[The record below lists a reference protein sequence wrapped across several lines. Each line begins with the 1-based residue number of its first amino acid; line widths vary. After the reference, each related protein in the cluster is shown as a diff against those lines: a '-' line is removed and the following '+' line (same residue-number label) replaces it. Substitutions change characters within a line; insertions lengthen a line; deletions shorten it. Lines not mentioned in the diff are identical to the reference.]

1 MTEPMTGIYPGGGS
15 MIMDSLPNN
24 IALSPVDFLKRANR
38 AYRNR
43 VAVID
48 GDHQMTYGQFH
59 DRAMAL
65 AGGLED
71 IGLQPGDYVAV
82 LCPNSAAMLEA
93 HYAIPAAGMVI
104 NALNTRLDPASIAYI
119 LGHAGAKMLM
129 VHPSLSGPIADILDQ
144 CDHKPILVLM
154 DWKDLDG
161 GAIGQDLTYEALLA
175 RGAAGPSFVLQ
186 DELHPIAIN
195 YTSGTTGRPKGARYT
210 HRGAFLNALGNALT
224 LGLQPTSRYLW
235 TLPLFHCNGWT
246 HSWGVTAAGATHVC
260 LPRIDA
266 ADIFARIADHH
277 VTHMAMPPL

>member
-1 MTEPMTGIYPGGGS
+1 MVNSGIGARVMTEPMTGIYPGGGS

-71 IGLQPGDYVAV
+71 IGLQPGDCVAV

-195 YTSGTTGRPKGARYT
+195 YTSGTTGRPK
-210 HRGAFLNALGNALT
+210 RGALHPSWCLFERAGQCPNTGPAAHQPLSLDPAPLS
-224 LGLQPTSRYLW
+224 LQRMDP
-235 TLPLFHCNGWT
+235 
-246 HSWGVTAAGATHVC
+246 
-260 LPRIDA
+260 
-266 ADIFARIADHH
+266 
-277 VTHMAMPPL
+277 